1 MNQQSFHHRHQHLLE
16 IKVKPNFPLFQNLK
30 LTLGDLL
37 GHDEMQ
43 QQAVL
48 AMSLQE
54 QLIISDDEESDEEV
68 EEEACCGVRDE
79 VYDDGEFESERNAS
93 DIKT

>member
-1 MNQQSFHHRHQHLLE
+1 
-16 IKVKPNFPLFQNLK
+16 
-30 LTLGDLL
+30 
-37 GHDEMQ
+37 MQ

-68 EEEACCGVRDE
+68 EEEHCCGPRDE
-79 VYDDGEFESERNAS
+79 LYDDGKFSIPS
-93 DIKT
+93 SPQ